1 MPESTSANTNEEVR
15 KVSLCS
21 QIHAGNPSAVKLPKF
36 LYKDPG
42 PSPHSIAPI
51 FTITASATP
60 LAIPTQSPEPTFPN
74 SHAFPIVFRSES
86 HDPIPTTP
94 QPPIP
99 TMKLSLAS
107 ILALLA
113 LTVSA
118 SPLAQ
123 EDDLQPGFSPAAPET
138 VNSLCTKETG
148 R

>member
-86 HDPIPTTP
+86 HDPIPT
-94 QPPIP
+94 
-99 TMKLSLAS
+99 MKLSLAS